1 MHRRSLLPLLPL
13 LSGVASSG
21 CIITIGSDDEAETTS
36 ETTSD
41 ASSSTDD
48 DVGTTTTDSDSSS
61 SESSSSESSTSE
73 SGTGETSTGETGTSS
88 DSGTS
93 GETGTSSDSGS
104 TSETGGGIEEPPPGY
119 CGMAAGPEEPWAA
132 IDQYGQVLMPND
144 ALELECGGQGSWMFR
159 IDFTV
164 GGFQPD
170 GKVVAIDASMD
181 VEGFNIGPMGHFAA
195 IWTEATW
202 FLGCCDEIDYY
213 DPYYGFCYYDQYI
226 TFYPPDAIDDMS
238 VLDGLPATINLTVE
252 TPEGLIEEHLDVT
265 LWAVYEQS
273 WESCLYEYYAPL
285 PELPLD
291 VPVPIPTP

>member
-1 MHRRSLLPLLPL
+1 LLPL

-36 ETTSD
+36 ETSES
-41 ASSSTDD
+41 SSSTDD
-48 DVGTTTTDSDSSS
+48 DVGATTTDSDSSS
-61 SESSSSESSTSE
+61 STESSTSESSTSE
-73 SGTGETSTGETGTSS
+73 SGTGETTSGETSTSSESDSASETGTSS
-88 DSGTS
+88 
-93 GETGTSSDSGS
+93 ESDT

-119 CGMAAGPEEPWAA
+119 CGMAAGPDEPWAS

-144 ALELECGGQGSWMFR
+144 ALEIECGGQGSWMFR

-202 FLGCCDEIDYY
+202 FLGCCEDVIDYN

-226 TFYPPDAIDDMS
+226 TFYPPDAIDDMA